1 MLRVRRVWVVFRF
14 PYIVIISLEKVTF
27 SCEKVT
33 FSREKVTFRNE
44 KVTFS
49 DEKVVFSNEKVTLFC
64 LKRCFF
70 LLSVWLFK
78 IKSVPLHLRLRPSP
92 DYFTPRERPIFIAVR
107 YERVG

>member
-1 MLRVRRVWVVFRF
+1 MLFVTR
-14 PYIVIISLEKVTF
+14 PPEKVTF
-27 SCEKVT
+27 T
-33 FSREKVTFRNE
+33 FL

-49 DEKVVFSNEKVTLFC
+49 DEKVVFSNEKVTLFF

-92 DYFTPRERPIFIAVR
+92 DYFTPRERPISIAVR